1 MNSSVLSGAASASY
15 RARASLSYTP
25 VSAVA
30 WMTSAGR
37 MIRAR
42 CGAAVHCEVRRL
54 HIDSQLRSVLTV
66 PTPNTP

>member
-1 MNSSVLSGAASASY
+1 M
-15 RARASLSYTP
+15 
-25 VSAVA
+25 SAVA
-30 WMTSAGR
+30 WMTSAGW